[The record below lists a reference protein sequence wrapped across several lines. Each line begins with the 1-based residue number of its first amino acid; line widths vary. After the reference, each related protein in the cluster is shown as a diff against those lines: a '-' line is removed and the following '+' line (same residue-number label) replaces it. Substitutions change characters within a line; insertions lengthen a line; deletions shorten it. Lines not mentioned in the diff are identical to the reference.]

1 MKLGGSLLDLPDL
14 RQRLQE
20 VALML
25 MPSQLLLIPGGGLA
39 ADCIR
44 SLDQQFGLSAEQA
57 HQTAIE
63 AMKFNA
69 ELLAR
74 LNPEFC
80 IVADL
85 SEARVAWEN
94 GRLPV
99 LNASVVL
106 HHQQRPR
113 GDERE
118 DNGDFLPASW
128 DVTSDSIAAW
138 VAARWGA
145 KGLVILKSC
154 DPVSSCIDVLIERR
168 MLDAFF
174 RRIAGSFPIRWLNL
188 RKSPLQ
194 FVTLADKSASAF

>member
-1 MKLGGSLLDLPDL
+1 VKLGGSLLDLPDL
-14 RQRLQE
+14 TQRLQD

-25 MPSQLLLIPGGGLA
+25 MPSKMLLIPGGGMA

-44 SLDQQFGLSAEQA
+44 SLDQQFGLTPEQA

-85 SEARVAWEN
+85 NEALRAWEN

-99 LNASVVL
+99 LNASAFL
-106 HHQQRPR
+106 RHQQQPGGGER
-113 GDERE
+113 GDS
-118 DNGDFLPASW
+118 GVLLPASW

-138 VAARWGA
+138 VAARCGA
-145 KGLVILKSC
+145 MALVILKSC
-154 DPVSSCIDVLIERR
+154 DPVSNCIDVLIEHR
-168 MLDAFF
+168 MLDVFF
-174 RRIAGSFPIRWLNL
+174 RRTAGSFPIQWLNL

-194 FVTLADKSASAF
+194 FVTLADKSPSAF